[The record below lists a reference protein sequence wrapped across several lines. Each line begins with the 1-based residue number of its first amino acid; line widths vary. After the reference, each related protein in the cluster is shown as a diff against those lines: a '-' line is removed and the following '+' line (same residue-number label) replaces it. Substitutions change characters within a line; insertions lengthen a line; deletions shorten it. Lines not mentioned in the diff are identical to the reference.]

1 MEYIFKED
9 KRFLTR
15 GVANEI
21 PVEVQVLIWNEI
33 DKLIESDI
41 KVDYL
46 QVFRIQVDKNTA
58 IIKHHQEQPEF
69 SNEFTIKL
77 SSSLNFK
84 EKILFIIDDITHCTM
99 LLSSEY

>member
-1 MEYIFKED
+1 MEYTFRKD
-9 KRFLTR
+9 KRYLTR
-15 GVANEI
+15 GVASEI
-21 PVEVQVLIWNEI
+21 PIEIQIVIWNEI
-33 DKLIESDI
+33 DKLVESDI

-46 QVFRIQVDKNTA
+46 QVFHIEKEENRV

-69 SNEFTIKL
+69 SNEL

-99 LLSSEY
+99 LLSNEY